1 VNVHLLRRAQVALGS
16 ALQLRAGDQLT
27 LVVDDTVTPDLVDAM
42 TAAAEGLGAG
52 VVVVRYTPVEPVA
65 MSEFGLFAGASQRPQ
80 PHLPGAAA
88 AAIRAADAAVIL
100 NSDMAMM
107 FDQGLRSVIE
117 EGGTKLAWAP
127 YASEDAF
134 LRLLP
139 RSDAECAALV
149 VATEAVA
156 ARIAGS
162 HEVRV
167 TSPAGTDLVLRIGAH
182 RVNAGTGSAAG
193 AGYGGLEIWPG
204 GQVSVVPDHS
214 TASGR
219 LVIDRSINAP
229 RFRELSSPI
238 VFTVE
243 EGDVVDVGGSGEGE
257 ELAQWLATLDDPAA
271 YHLTELGVGTN
282 PQCRLA
288 GVAAPCEDTHMSGCV
303 SFALGADVH
312 LGGTVTA
319 LCHVDMTM
327 RSATLELD
335 GDPVVSRGKVV
346 R

>member
-1 VNVHLLRRAQVALGS
+1 MNVHLLRRAHVALSS
-16 ALQLRAGDQLT
+16 ALQLRAGEQLT
-27 LVVDDTVTPDLVDAM
+27 LVVDDTIDRDLVDAM

-80 PHLPGAAA
+80 PHLPAAAA

-107 FDQGLRSVIE
+107 FDHGLRSVIE
-117 EGGTKLAWAP
+117 EGSTKIAWAP

-139 RSDAECAALV
+139 RSEAECAALV
-149 VATEAVA
+149 AATEAVA
-156 ARIAGS
+156 ARLAGT

-182 RVNAGTGSAAG
+182 RVNVGTGSASG
-193 AGYGGLEIWPG
+193 VGYGGLEIWPG

-229 RFRELSSPI
+229 RFRELSAPI
-238 VFTVE
+238 VFTVVQ
-243 EGDVVDVGGSGEGE
+243 GDVIDVGGSGEAE
-257 ELAQWLATLDDPAA
+257 ELGQWLATLGDPAVH
-271 YHLTELGVGTN
+271 HLTELGVGTN

-288 GVAAPCEDTHMSGCV
+288 GVAAPCEDTHNSGCV

-312 LGGTVTA
+312 LGGNTTA
-319 LCHVDMTM
+319 PCHVDMTM
-327 RSATLELD
+327 RAATLELD
-335 GDPVVSRGKVV
+335 GEPVVSRGKVV
-346 R
+346 